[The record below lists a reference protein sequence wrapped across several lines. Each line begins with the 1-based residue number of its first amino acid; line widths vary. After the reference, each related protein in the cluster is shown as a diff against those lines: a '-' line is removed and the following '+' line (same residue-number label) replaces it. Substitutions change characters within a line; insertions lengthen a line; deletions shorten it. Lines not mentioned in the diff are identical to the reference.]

1 MITAPP
7 KRRRRLPAVLVV
19 LAAFVAVMATVMAVR
34 YLVEKEVHSM
44 PDSKETFEKL
54 VADFE
59 QAQEEASAQASA
71 QYLCPHDVPAYL
83 DSAFDF
89 PDEEVE
95 NTSRYV
101 VSVTNLRVQGDLAA
115 ADVYIA
121 AEGGSSDIPVPM
133 GFERV
138 SGQWKICSTARSR
151 IGADTEP

>member
-1 MITAPP
+1 MTTAPP
-7 KRRRRLPAVLVV
+7 KRRRRPPAVLVV
-19 LAAFVAVMATVMAVR
+19 LAAFMVVMATVMTVR
-34 YLVEKEVHSM
+34 YLVEKEIQHM

-71 QYLCPHDVPAYL
+71 QYLCPHDVPTYL

-89 PDEEVE
+89 PDEEVA

-101 VSVTNLRVQGDLAA
+101 VSVTNLQVQGDLAA

-121 AEGGSSDIPVPM
+121 AEGGSSDIAVPM

-151 IGADTEP
+151 MGAGTGP